1 MFAKSIPSVVGA
13 PANERSEDRAFWN
26 PCCSGMF
33 LSFVCYQINLDG
45 GAVMI
50 DSFGQLRLVLHLFNA
65 LQQRNLISGNIP
77 LLTTLDKFFDGVRA
91 VWEGEKPKRDDI
103 VKRFWLTYG
112 TKAEVVKRLHADCRR
127 LVLDQMALPSEDV
140 MKTRDGDATR

>member
-1 MFAKSIPSVVGA
+1 
-13 PANERSEDRAFWN
+13 
-26 PCCSGMF
+26 
-33 LSFVCYQINLDG
+33 
-45 GAVMI
+45 MI